1 MTRMI
6 QKVLIAED
14 HESASISVQ
23 KTLEELGIAHPDYV
37 YYCDDAL
44 LKIKKAI
51 EQDSAYDLLIT
62 DLYFDK
68 DHREQ
73 YLSGGKAL
81 IEAARQVQPAIKILV
96 FSAESRPA
104 VVETLFKDLHIDGYV
119 RKARGDAREL
129 SKALATINNNE
140 YYTPAFFKDQVKY
153 KKAHEFTSF
162 DITVLSLMAEGKRQ
176 QEISDY
182 LKTNRVH
189 PSGLSSIE
197 KRLSQV
203 REALGFFTNE
213 QLIAHCVKMGVI

>member
-23 KTLEELGIAHPDYV
+23 KTLEELGIAYPDYV

-62 DLYFDK
+62 DLYFDE

-96 FSAESRPA
+96 FSAEGRPA
-104 VVETLFKDLHIDGYV
+104 IIETLFNDLHIDGYV

-129 SKALATINNNE
+129 LKALATINNNGR
-140 YYTPAFFKDQVKY
+140 YTPVFFKDQVKY

-162 DITVLSLMAEGKRQ
+162 DTTVLSLMAEGKRQ

-182 LKTNRVH
+182 LKANQVQ

-197 KRLSQV
+197 KRLSQI
-203 REALGFFTNE
+203 REALGFSTNE

>member
-14 HESASISVQ
+14 YESANISVQ
-23 KTLEELGIAHPDYV
+23 KTLEDIGIAYPDYV

-73 YLSGGKAL
+73 SLPDGKAL

-96 FSAESRPA
+96 FSAENKPA
-104 VVETLFKDLHIDGYV
+104 IIEGLFNDLQIDGYV
-119 RKARGDAREL
+119 RKARGDIREL
-129 SKALATINNNE
+129 SKALNAISNNE
-140 YYTPAFFKDQVKY
+140 RFTPELLKDRLKY
-153 KKAHEFTSF
+153 QKAHEFTLF
-162 DITVLSLMAEGKRQ
+162 DTTVLSLMAEGKRQ

-182 LKTNRVH
+182 LKSKKMR
-189 PSGLSSIE
+189 PAGLSSIE
-197 KRLSQV
+197 KRLGQIK
-203 REALGFFTNE
+203 EALDFSTNE
-213 QLIAHCVKMGVI
+213 QLIAHCVKMGII

>member
-14 HESASISVQ
+14 HDSANISVQ
-23 KTLEELGIAHPDYV
+23 KTLEEIGVTHPDYV

-68 DHREQ
+68 DYREQ
-73 YLSGGKAL
+73 YLSDGKAL

-96 FSAESRPA
+96 FSGEGRPA
-104 VVETLFKDLHIDGYV
+104 IIEPLFNDLQIDGYV
-119 RKARGDAREL
+119 RKARGDTRTL
-129 SKALATINNNE
+129 LKALNAISNNDR
-140 YYTPAFFKDQVKY
+140 YTPEFFKDQVKY
-153 KKAHEFTSF
+153 KKAHEFTVF
-162 DITVLSLMAEGKRQ
+162 DTTILSLLAEGKRQ

-182 LKTNRVH
+182 LKSKKIQ

-197 KRLSQV
+197 KRLSQI
-203 REALGFFTNE
+203 REALGFSTNE
-213 QLIAHCVKMGVI
+213 QLIAHCVKMGII

>member
-1 MTRMI
+1 MI

-23 KTLEELGIAHPDYV
+23 KTLEEMGIAHPDYV

-73 YLSGGKAL
+73 SLSNGKAL
-81 IEAARQVQPAIKILV
+81 IEAARQAQPAIKILV
-96 FSAESRPA
+96 FSAEGRSA
-104 VVETLFKDLHIDGYV
+104 IIETLFNDLHIDGYV
-119 RKARGDAREL
+119 RKARGDAHEL
-129 SKALATINNNE
+129 LKALATINNNGC
-140 YYTPAFFKDQVKY
+140 YIPVFFKDQVKY
-153 KKAHEFTSF
+153 KKAHEFTVF
-162 DITVLSLMAEGKRQ
+162 DTTILSLLAEGKRQ

-182 LKTNRVH
+182 LKSKKIQ

-197 KRLSQV
+197 KRLSQI
-203 REALGFFTNE
+203 REALGFSTNE
-213 QLIAHCVKMGVI
+213 QLIAHCVKMGII